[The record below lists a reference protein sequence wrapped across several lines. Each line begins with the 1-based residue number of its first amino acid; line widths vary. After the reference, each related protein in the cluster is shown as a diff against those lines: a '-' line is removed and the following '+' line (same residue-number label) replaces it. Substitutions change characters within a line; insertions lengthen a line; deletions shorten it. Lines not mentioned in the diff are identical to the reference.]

1 MTSDR
6 PDDYSDRFEDDD
18 FPSGR
23 FTRPTAP
30 LNNLLAR
37 KNAYFSVGALFLALV
52 AFAFVTYTQF
62 RIDVPAKS
70 FAVLTR
76 KTGEDILNS
85 EEVAPDAEHKG
96 LQQTVLTEGRYFYN
110 PYKWHWSVHPM
121 VEIPRDKMG
130 VRVRL
135 YGDDLGYGHFVSTSE
150 QQKGIVKDVL
160 KPGRYSI
167 NAITIDGKTKELLGQ
182 KRDREDYVEIIELW
196 EPTVIPAGYQGVV
209 TNLAGPMPEESNTLL
224 VEKDKRGPQEETL
237 EAGTYYLNPY
247 MYRVNAVDC
256 RSQRFNLSQ
265 LNQEMGFPSKD
276 GFWIS
281 LDGII
286 EFHIKPEK
294 AAEVYVTYNEV
305 NNDGPGSSSIAE
317 EIINKVI
324 RPNARS
330 FCRLRGS
337 NSSGRDFI
345 GGETRSAFQAEFQS
359 AIRNTCEEQ
368 GIEIVQAL
376 ITRIKPP
383 EEIRSPVRDREI
395 ALQELKQ
402 YEQQE
407 KQQEQEAELATE
419 KALIT
424 QRTRLVDSE
433 REVVKLMT
441 EAEKKQEV
449 AVAEANRDREVA
461 EKKLEAAKDQAEALL
476 AQKKAEAAVIVFA
489 NEAEAAGWKKSV
501 DALGQDG
508 DAFARY
514 VLYQK
519 LAPGYRSI
527 MTNTADSPLMSVFES
542 FSNKGKAAGPTVKKD
557 SPPVAAPLRLPS
569 PVKTEVAAPAES
581 KAAQPEPTKPETTKP
596 EQATPEQAKT
606 KPDPEPAKTEPDK
619 TVEET
624 PPPEAKGEAEKEGG
638 EGN

>member
-1 MTSDR
+1 MSSDR
-6 PDDYSDRFEDDD
+6 PDDYSDEFGGND
-18 FPSGR
+18 FPRSND
-23 FTRPTAP
+23 TPPP
-30 LNNLLAR
+30 LANFAR
-37 KNAYFSVGALFLALV
+37 GQYAAKGLV
-52 AFAFVTYTQF
+52 ALAVGLVLFAYVSYTQF
-62 RIDVPAKS
+62 RIDVPAKH

-76 KTGEDILNS
+76 KTGEDIQNL
-85 EEVAPDAEHKG
+85 EEVAPDEEHKG
-96 LQQTVLTEGRYFYN
+96 LQRTVLSEGRYFKN
-110 PYKWHWSVHPM
+110 PYTWHWSVHPM

-135 YGDDLGYGHFVSTSE
+135 YGDDLGYGHFVSTNES
-150 QQKGIVKDVL
+150 QKGIVKDVL
-160 KPGRYSI
+160 KPGRYAL
-167 NAITIDGKTKELLGQ
+167 NAITIDGKSKQLIGP
-182 KRDREDYVEIIELW
+182 KRQREDYIEIIELW

-209 TNLAGPMPEESNTLL
+209 TNLAGPIPEQSNTLL
-224 VEKDKRGPQEETL
+224 VEPDKRGPQKKTL

-305 NNDGPGSSSIAE
+305 NNDGPEASSIAD

-359 AIRNTCEEQ
+359 AIQETCEEQ

-383 EEIRSPVRDREI
+383 EEIRGPVRDREI
-395 ALQELKQ
+395 ATQELKQ
-402 YEQQE
+402 YEQQ
-407 KQQEQEAELATE
+407 KIQQEQEAQLATQ
-419 KALIT
+419 KALID
-424 QRTRLVDSE
+424 QRKRLVDAE
-433 REVVKLMT
+433 REVVKMKT
-441 EAEKKQEV
+441 EATKEQEV
-449 AVAEANRDREVA
+449 AVAQANRDREVA
-461 EKKLEAAKDQAEALL
+461 EKQLEAARDQAEALL
-476 AQKKAEAAVIVFA
+476 AEKGAEAAVIAFA
-489 NEAEAAGWKKSV
+489 NQAEAAGWKKSV
-501 DALGQDG
+501 EALGDDG
-508 DAFARY
+508 EAFARY

-527 MTNTADSPLMSVFES
+527 MTNTADSPLMSVFEG
-542 FSNKGKAAGPTVKKD
+542 FSKNQSKTAKTQPATKSIPQAQST
-557 SPPVAAPLRLPS
+557 SA
-569 PVKTEVAAPAES
+569 PVKVEAPVVN
-581 KAAQPEPTKPETTKP
+581 QPAVQQPVTTP
-596 EQATPEQAKT
+596 VDVGNGTAVQ
-606 KPDPEPAKTEPDK
+606 
-619 TVEET
+619 
-624 PPPEAKGEAEKEGG
+624 GNEGG
-638 EGN
+638 GVR

>member
-1 MTSDR
+1 MSTER
-6 PDDYSDRFEDDD
+6 PDDYSDP
-18 FPSGR
+18 FPEENPISQY
-23 FTRPTAP
+23 RPASS
-30 LNNLLAR
+30 LQNFFKR
-37 KNAYFSVGALFLALV
+37 KNLGLAIIGLVFCLF
-52 AFAFVTYTQF
+52 AFAFVTYTQC
-62 RIDVPAKS
+62 RIDVPAKH

-76 KTGEDILNS
+76 KTGEDLTNL

-96 LQQTVLTEGRYFYN
+96 LQTEVLTEGRHFKN
-110 PYKWHWSVHPM
+110 PYRWHWSVHPM

-135 YGDDLGYGHFVSTSE
+135 HGDDLGYGHFVSTDES
-150 QQKGIVKDVL
+150 QKGIVKDVL
-160 KPGRYSI
+160 KPGRYAI
-167 NAITIDGKTKELLGQ
+167 NAIVIDGVTKKIVGQ
-182 KRDREDYVEIIELW
+182 PRSRENYVEMIELW

-209 TNLAGPMPEESNTLL
+209 TNLAGPMPEDSNTLL
-224 VEKDKRGPQEETL
+224 VEADKRGPQKETL
-237 EAGTYYLNPY
+237 QAGTYYLNPY

-265 LNQEMGFPSKD
+265 LNEEMGFPSKD

-305 NNDGPGSSSIAE
+305 GNDGPGASSIAD

-345 GGETRSAFQAEFQS
+345 GGETRSKFQAEFQK
-359 AIRNTCEEQ
+359 AIQETCEQQ

-383 EEIRSPVRDREI
+383 EEIRSPVREREI
-395 ALQELKQ
+395 ALQELSQ
-402 YEQQE
+402 YQQQE
-407 KQQEQEAELATE
+407 KQQKQEAQLATE
-419 KALIT
+419 KALI
-424 QRTRLVDSE
+424 QQKTRLVDGD
-433 REVVKLMT
+433 REVIKLT
-441 EAEKKQEV
+441 VEAKKRQEV
-449 AVAEANRDREVA
+449 AVAEANRDKEVA
-461 EKKLEAAKDQAEALL
+461 EKKLEAARDQAEAML
-476 AQKKAEAAVIVFA
+476 AEKKAEAAVIAFA
-489 NEAEAAGWKKSV
+489 NQAEAAGWKKSV
-501 DALGQDG
+501 EALGNSG

-527 MTNTADSPLMSVFES
+527 MTNTADSPLMSVFRSFADES
-542 FSNKGKAAGPTVKKD
+542 EKPKAA
-557 SPPVAAPLRLPS
+557 PPVETQTNAATQEAIPPRKIGFTEPKPE
-569 PVKTEVAAPAES
+569 PVKAEAPA
-581 KAAQPEPTKPETTKP
+581 
-596 EQATPEQAKT
+596 
-606 KPDPEPAKTEPDK
+606 PAKEESEQVEVPESSAEVKAKAEEPPA
-619 TVEET
+619 ET
-624 PPPEAKGEAEKEGG
+624 KEGG
-638 EGN
+638 GQGN

>member
-1 MTSDR
+1 MSN
-6 PDDYSDRFEDDD
+6 DYSDHSDDNS
-18 FPSGR
+18 FPPPMGS
-23 FTRPTAP
+23 RPTVP
-30 LNNLLAR
+30 LQSFLR
-37 KNAYFSVGALFLALV
+37 KKNAAVGVVGLLIGLV
-52 AFAFVTYTQF
+52 VFGFVSYTQF

-76 KTGEDILNS
+76 KTGEDITNL
-85 EEVAPDAEHKG
+85 EEVAPDENHKG
-96 LQQTVLTEGRYFYN
+96 LQQAVLTEGRYFYN
-110 PYKWHWSVHPM
+110 PYTWHWSVHPM

-135 YGDDLGYGHFVSTSE
+135 YGEDLGYGHFVSTNE
-150 QQKGIVKDVL
+150 QQKGIVKEVL
-160 KPGRYSI
+160 KPGRYAM
-167 NAITIDGKTKELLGQ
+167 NAIVIDGKTKDMVGQ

-209 TNLAGPMPEESNTLL
+209 TNLAGPMPENSNTLL
-224 VEKDKRGPQEETL
+224 VEKDKRGPQKETL

-265 LNQEMGFPSKD
+265 LNQDMGFPSKD

-286 EFHIKPEK
+286 EFHIQPEK
-294 AAEVYVTYNEV
+294 AASVYVTYNEV
-305 NNDGPGSSSIAE
+305 GNDGPGASSISE

-345 GGETRSAFQAEFQS
+345 GGETRSAFQKEFEN
-359 AIRNTCEEQ
+359 AIRNTCEQQ

-383 EEIRSPVRDREI
+383 EEIRGPVRDREI
-395 ALQELKQ
+395 ALQELAQ
-402 YEQQE
+402 YDQQ
-407 KQQEQEAELATE
+407 KIQQQQEAELATE
-419 KALIT
+419 KALIE
-424 QRTRLVDSE
+424 QRTRLVDAE
-433 REVVKLMT
+433 REVVKLLA
-441 EAEKKQEV
+441 EAKKRQEV
-449 AVAEANRDREVA
+449 ATAQANRDREVA
-461 EKKLEAAKDQAEALL
+461 EKKLEAARDQAEAVL
-476 AQKKAEAAVIVFA
+476 AEKKAEAAVIAFA
-489 NEAEAAGWKKSV
+489 NQAEAAGWKKSV
-501 DALGQDG
+501 EALGNDG

-527 MTNTADSPLMSVFES
+527 MTNTADSPLMSVFQS
-542 FSNKGKAAGPTVKKD
+542 FSDKAAK
-557 SPPVAAPLRLPS
+557 
-569 PVKTEVAAPAES
+569 EAAPAVAKKPLVQQKIPTVLDMKPSTTTVAKPSEPIQPKS
-581 KAAQPEPTKPETTKP
+581 DAVKASEPASEGAEAVEPASGKAETTGT
-596 EQATPEQAKT
+596 Q
-606 KPDPEPAKTEPDK
+606 
-619 TVEET
+619 
-624 PPPEAKGEAEKEGG
+624 KGGD

>member
-1 MTSDR
+1 MSTDR
-6 PDDYSDRFEDDD
+6 PDDYSDHFEDNR
-18 FPSGR
+18 FPPPLGS
-23 FTRPTAP
+23 RPQ
-30 LNNLLAR
+30 AR
-37 KNAYFSVGALFLALV
+37 LQNYFRAKNAFLGVIGLLLCLLLLGFFS
-52 AFAFVTYTQF
+52 YTQC

-76 KTGEDILNS
+76 KTGEDITNL
-85 EEVAPDAEHKG
+85 EEVAPDESHKG
-96 LQQTVLTEGRYFYN
+96 LQQTVLAEGRYFYN

-135 YGDDLGYGHFVSTSE
+135 YGEDLGYGHFVSTNE
-150 QQKGIVKDVL
+150 TQKGIVKEVL
-160 KPGRYSI
+160 RPGRYAL
-167 NAITIDGKTKELLGQ
+167 NAIVIDGKTKDMIGRRRE
-182 KRDREDYVEIIELW
+182 REDYVEIIELW

-209 TNLAGPMPEESNTLL
+209 TNLAGPMPENSNTLL
-224 VEKDKRGPQEETL
+224 VEKDKRGPQKETL

-265 LNQEMGFPSKD
+265 LNHEMGFPSKD

-305 NNDGPGSSSIAE
+305 GNDGPEASSIAD

-345 GGETRSAFQAEFQS
+345 GGETRSAFQAEFRQ
-359 AIRNTCEEQ
+359 AIQDTCEEQ

-376 ITRIKPP
+376 ITSIKPP
-383 EEIRSPVRDREI
+383 EEIRGPVRDREI
-395 ALQELKQ
+395 ALQELAQ
-402 YEQQE
+402 YDQQK
-407 KQQEQEAELATE
+407 KQQDQEAQLATE
-419 KALIT
+419 KALIE
-424 QRTRLVDSE
+424 QRTRLVDAE
-433 REVVKLMT
+433 REVVKLVA
-441 EAEKKQEV
+441 EAQKRQEV
-449 AVAEANRDREVA
+449 ATAQANRDREVA
-461 EKKLEAAKDQAEALL
+461 EKKLEAARDQAEAMM
-476 AQKKAEAAVIVFA
+476 AEKKAEAAVIVFA
-489 NEAEAAGWKKSV
+489 NKAEAAGWQKSV
-501 DALGQDG
+501 AALGEDG

-542 FSNKGKAAGPTVKKD
+542 FSGKTTKTAASESKPRSVQTSIEKTPTVLDMKP
-557 SPPVAAPLRLPS
+557 STTTVAKP
-569 PVKTEVAAPAES
+569 
-581 KAAQPEPTKPETTKP
+581 AQPEPE
-596 EQATPEQAKT
+596 
-606 KPDPEPAKTEPDK
+606 
-619 TVEET
+619 
-624 PPPEAKGEAEKEGG
+624 EAKPAEPKPAAEAQPTGTSEGGG